1 MKAGIVPSKLVFFID
16 SCTLPSLSYMRA
28 VKNAVSAF
36 HCCINFYLIW
46 YIGLLSLCSKEN
58 GMLKVKD
65 IMTTEVFVLHATQT
79 LELVRSLMRIK
90 HVRHVPIVDGD
101 NAFVGLMTH
110 RDLLAQTISHL
121 AEVDEDEQEYLD
133 RHIHIVNTMK
143 TDVLT
148 ADPEMDVCSAIA
160 KLLDHKYGCLPVV
173 SDGKLV
179 GIVTEA
185 DFLNLTLGL
194 LRDSDSTCV

>member
-1 MKAGIVPSKLVFFID
+1 LEEK
-16 SCTLPSLSYMRA
+16 
-28 VKNAVSAF
+28 
-36 HCCINFYLIW
+36 
-46 YIGLLSLCSKEN
+46 

-65 IMTTEVFVLHATQT
+65 IMTSEVFVLHASQT

-90 HVRHVPIVDGD
+90 HVRHVPIVDPD
-101 NAFVGLMTH
+101 NTFVGLMTH

-121 AEVDEDEQEYLD
+121 ADVDEEEQEFLD
-133 RHIHIVNTMK
+133 RHIHIMNIMK

-148 ADPEMDVCSAIA
+148 ADPEMDVCTAIS
-160 KLLDHKYGCLPVV
+160 LLLENRYGCLPVV
-173 SDGKLV
+173 SEGKLV

-194 LRDSDSTCV
+194 LRKSESSCV

>member
-1 MKAGIVPSKLVFFID
+1 
-16 SCTLPSLSYMRA
+16 
-28 VKNAVSAF
+28 
-36 HCCINFYLIW
+36 
-46 YIGLLSLCSKEN
+46 
-58 GMLKVKD
+58 MLKVKD

-90 HVRHVPIVDGD
+90 HVRHVPIVDED
-101 NAFVGLMTH
+101 NTFVGLMTH

-133 RHIHIVNTMK
+133 RHIHIVKTMK

-148 ADPEMDVCSAIA
+148 ADPEMDVCSAISL
-160 KLLDHKYGCLPVV
+160 LLDHRYGCLPVV
-173 SDGKLV
+173 SAGKLV

-185 DFLNLTLGL
+185 DFLNLTLEL
-194 LRDSDSTCV
+194 LRKSESTCV

>member
-1 MKAGIVPSKLVFFID
+1 
-16 SCTLPSLSYMRA
+16 
-28 VKNAVSAF
+28 
-36 HCCINFYLIW
+36 
-46 YIGLLSLCSKEN
+46 
-58 GMLKVKD
+58 MLKVKD
-65 IMTTEVFVLHATQT
+65 IMTTEVFVLHSTQT

-90 HVRHVPIVDGD
+90 HVRHVPIVEQD
-101 NAFVGLMTH
+101 NTFVGLITH

-133 RHIHIVNTMK
+133 RHIHIMNIMK

-148 ADPEMDVCSAIA
+148 VDPEMDVCSAISL
-160 KLLDHKYGCLPVV
+160 LLDHKYGCLPVV
-173 SDGKLV
+173 SNGKLV

-194 LRDSDSTCV
+194 LRKSDKSCV